1 MKTPR
6 SFTGGLEAAIDRRLE
21 NAAQRVKGLR
31 SELVARNAAFGGP
44 GGGDDYELGG
54 VSSLAVPGCAPLDGD
69 VILAGADGLETA
81 SAGQTIQV
89 APPRL
94 RHFANPRT
102 PLSSS
107 PLASL
112 VLHRIYLHP
121 LELAGAMEITA
132 LYLRVERDGNPD
144 DNVPMLEC
152 ALYKRNA
159 SEDGF
164 TREAHFGSLRYADL
178 AALGGGVQCM
188 QLASAVLV
196 PAGQHFVAVLYKYM
210 GADGYRL
217 GSCSASGACFPGAGF
232 YRDGVALDLPLTLL
246 DADLSTPAG
255 ALVWLELSG
264 E

>member
-6 SFTGGLEAAIDRRLE
+6 SFTGGLEAAVDRRLASAE
-21 NAAQRVKGLR
+21 RRVQGLR

-54 VSSLAVPGCAPLDGD
+54 VSSLAVPGGTPVEGD
-69 VILAGADGLETA
+69 VVLAGADGLETS
-81 SAGQTIQV
+81 SAGQTIEI

-107 PLASL
+107 PPVLLAPR
-112 VLHRIYLHP
+112 RIYLHP
-121 LELAGAMEITA
+121 VELAGAIETTA

-144 DNVPMLEC
+144 DNAPMLEC
-152 ALYKRNA
+152 ALYQRNA
-159 SEDGF
+159 ADNGF
-164 TREAHFGSLRYADL
+164 SREAHFGSLRFADL
-178 AALGGGVQCM
+178 TLLGGGVRRY
-188 QLASAVLV
+188 QLVNPALV
-196 PAGQHFVAVLYKYM
+196 PAGQHFAAVLYKYM
-210 GADGYRL
+210 GAGGYFL
-217 GSCSASGACFPGAGF
+217 GLCNAGGACFPGAGF
-232 YRDGVALDLPLTLL
+232 YRDGLALDLPLSLL
-246 DADLSTPAG
+246 DADLAAPAD

>member
-6 SFTGGLEAAIDRRLE
+6 SFTGGLEAAVDRRLARAE
-21 NAAQRVKGLR
+21 RRVQGLR

-107 PLASL
+107 PPTLL
-112 VLHRIYLHP
+112 TPRRIYLHP
-121 LELAGAMEITA
+121 VELAGAMRITA

-144 DNVPMLEC
+144 DNAPMLEC
-152 ALYKRNA
+152 ALYRRNA
-159 SEDGF
+159 VDDGF
-164 TREAHFGSLRYADL
+164 TREAHFGSLRFADL
-178 AALGGGVQCM
+178 TLLGGGVRRY
-188 QLASAVLV
+188 QLVNPALV
-196 PAGQHFVAVLYKYM
+196 PAGQHYAAVLYKYM
-210 GADGYRL
+210 GAGGYRF
-217 GSCSASGACFPGAGF
+217 GVCSAGGAYFPGAGF

-246 DADLSTPAG
+246 DADLSTPAD
-255 ALVWLELSG
+255 ALAWLELSG